1 MAVISFWN
9 NSKGGNIGQTSS
21 IIATAT
27 LMAIEHN
34 YKILVISTINNDIE
48 LEKAYGVVESA
59 AVKILKLKESK
70 FNSGIE
76 GIMKLA
82 SSGKLTPELIGN
94 YTKIVLK
101 NRLEVVAGK
110 KDDEDTDENE
120 KFDYHSYPDVI
131 KIANKY
137 YDMVFIDLNRDQQD
151 EVVQNILKLSD
162 LIIFNFEQK
171 YENIDKVLN
180 FQKEQEELLPKKK
193 TLYLI
198 NKYEKKS
205 KFNRKNIIRNS
216 DMKKN
221 LYVVPYNVMFADMMQ
236 AGTTDSWFLNPKV
249 RKAKPEEEYGD
260 FIKSLNELCDEIINK
275 LRELHIFR

>member
-1 MAVISFWN
+1 MAIITFWN
-9 NSKGGNIGQTSS
+9 NSKSGNIGQTSS

-34 YKILVISTINNDIE
+34 YKILVISTTNNDME
-48 LEKAYGVVESA
+48 LEKAYGVAESA

-82 SSGKLTPELIGN
+82 SSGKLTPEMIGN

-110 KDDEDTDENE
+110 KDDEDNDENE
-120 KFDYHSYPDVI
+120 KFDYNSYPKVM
-131 KIANKY
+131 KTANKY
-137 YDMVFIDLNRDQQD
+137 YDMVFIDLSRDQENETVLD
-151 EVVQNILKLSD
+151 MLKMSD
-162 LIIFNFEQK
+162 LTVFNFEQK
-171 YENIDKVLN
+171 YERIEEVLN
-180 FQKEQEELLPKKK
+180 FQKEYEELLPKKK
-193 TLYLI
+193 ILYLI
-198 NKYEKKS
+198 DKYEKKS

-216 DMKKN
+216 AMKTN
-221 LYVVPYNVMFADMMQ
+221 LYVIPYNVMFADIMQ
-236 AGTTDSWFLNPKV
+236 SGTTDSWFLNPKV

-260 FIKSLNELCDEIINK
+260 FIKQINEVCDAIINK
-275 LRELHIFR
+275 LRELHVFR